1 MVLINLPLNLITAL
15 LSINLMINSKSM
27 KILIPSLIVGTLLS
41 LIGLNAYATSVP
53 LETVYEYGYG
63 PIASLNN
70 DWVLAGGYMGYGNPS
85 NLSDSGFHATFSMVM
100 KNGTAYHIHQIS
112 NSTIEDVR
120 MDGNNTIMQG
130 SVTVTMKEGP
140 VSDVSTT
147 WTINNNNTLA
157 ISMDPS
163 KINNH
168 FGDTPIYGIE
178 QTPEKEMEF
187 TNLMSEDSKFMDK
200 WIPLMMQ
207 NTMKGLNIDSG
218 NMAMTNQSIPNES
231 MDTMSI
237 GNSTSSQLP

>member
-1 MVLINLPLNLITAL
+1 
-15 LSINLMINSKSM
+15 MI
-27 KILIPSLIVGTLLS
+27 VATLLS
-41 LIGLNAYATSVP
+41 LSATNIPASSA
-53 LETVYEYGYG
+53 TAADYEYGYG

-100 KNGTAYHIHQIS
+100 KNGTAYHMHQIS
-112 NSTIEDVR
+112 NATIKDVK

-130 SVTVTMKEGP
+130 SVTATMRDGP
-140 VSDVSTT
+140 VSNVSTT

-163 KINNH
+163 KINDH
-168 FGDTPIYGIE
+168 FGDAPIYGVE

-200 WIPLMMQ
+200 WIPLMIQ
-207 NTMKGLNIDSG
+207 NTMNALKIDTK
-218 NMAMTNQSIPNES
+218 NMSTTNQSITNES
-231 MDTMSI
+231 MDTMITS
-237 GNSTSSQLP
+237 NSTTS

>member
-130 SVTVTMKEGP
+130 SVTVTMKE
-140 VSDVSTT
+140 
-147 WTINNNNTLA
+147 
-157 ISMDPS
+157 DP
-163 KINNH
+163 
-168 FGDTPIYGIE
+168 FPMY
-178 QTPEKEMEF
+178 
-187 TNLMSEDSKFMDK
+187 
-200 WIPLMMQ
+200 
-207 NTMKGLNIDSG
+207 
-218 NMAMTNQSIPNES
+218 
-231 MDTMSI
+231 
-237 GNSTSSQLP
+237 QLLGQ